1 MLDWIVI
8 ALLAWQVWMPAV
20 DNAKFSFAID
30 KDGTIVR
37 MNTQSGEM
45 ERCDQNLVC
54 GSDKKGELKK

>member
-1 MLDWIVI
+1 MLDLIVI
-8 ALLAWQVWMPAV
+8 GLLAWQVWMPAV

-45 ERCDQNLVC
+45 ERCNSNLVC
-54 GSDKKGELKK
+54 DSDKKEEAKK